1 MISLS
6 SLKMQ
11 RRRDTKFLFSYD
23 FRPVRVKLI
32 EHRLHRFKGFSSLT
46 LVINISKI
54 LKICV
59 LLISVVQVDIFFFVS
74 SCLCVLYIWGVFI
87 PFPLLSYVPASTCL
101 PVLLRHHANGSECHA
116 IRQE

>member
-23 FRPVRVKLI
+23 FRPVQVKLI

-46 LVINISKI
+46 LVIDICKI
-54 LKICV
+54 P
-59 LLISVVQVDIFFFVS
+59 ISVV
-74 SCLCVLYIWGVFI
+74 LY
-87 PFPLLSYVPASTCL
+87 LKHRLH
-101 PVLLRHHANGSECHA
+101 R
-116 IRQE
+116 